1 MDKKSLW
8 GRELDFT
15 LETTQQLIK
24 GSIDFNPATQFF
36 VEQRGGGK
44 KKNYKIEPFPCSLS
58 INSFLNC

>member
-36 VEQRGGGK
+36 VEQRGGDK
-44 KKNYKIEPFPCSLS
+44 KKNYKIEPFPYS
-58 INSFLNC
+58 

>member
-8 GRELDFT
+8 GRELNFT

-24 GSIDFNPATQFF
+24 GSIDFYRVSQFF
-36 VEQRGGGK
+36 VEGGGK
-44 KKNYKIEPFPCSLS
+44 KRNYKITKPFPCSLS